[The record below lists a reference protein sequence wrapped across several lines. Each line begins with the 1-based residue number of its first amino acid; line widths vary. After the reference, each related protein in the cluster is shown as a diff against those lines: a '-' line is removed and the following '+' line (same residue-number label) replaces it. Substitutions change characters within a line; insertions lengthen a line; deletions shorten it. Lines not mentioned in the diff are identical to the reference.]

1 MKKIL
6 IGILLFVTGCT
17 SQNQSPVSQEM
28 YLEQAQLTQEE
39 QNIIELVG
47 TEGKYIY
54 DFQLDDTA
62 KSIQFK
68 GYELIDGQ
76 WENTFL
82 NSSRV
87 LTDSQGR
94 FLLDFNRIDEA
105 FRYSVQN
112 VGGVSYE
119 QEETESLGFMSITT
133 SYFQDKQ
140 MVEYEQ
146 EIPLAIQ
153 IITTKNEVHSYDVEF
168 FFKPEEYE
176 KYDYEHVYAIT
187 VLFSQNEIEA

>member
-1 MKKIL
+1 MKKVL